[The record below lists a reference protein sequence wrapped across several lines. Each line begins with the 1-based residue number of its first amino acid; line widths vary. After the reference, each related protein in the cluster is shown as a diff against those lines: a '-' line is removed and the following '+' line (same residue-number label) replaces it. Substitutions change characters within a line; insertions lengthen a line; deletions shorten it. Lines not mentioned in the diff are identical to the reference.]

1 MTLSSGR
8 ITGLVQLISGDRAVS
23 AEESVMGKRVFT
35 PRKLP
40 RVSRENEDK
49 IFDGRRAAKPGSE
62 KNPVLLRV
70 VSAERESEVRAV
82 CGEHGW
88 ACTVTVDPEQPEDT
102 SALER
107 LLNPLRPVV
116 SNGRTGRNEAC
127 TCGSGKKYKKCCAV
141 K

>member
-1 MTLSSGR
+1 MTLSNGR
-8 ITGLVQLISGDRAVS
+8 STGLVQLILGNRAVS
-23 AEESVMGKRVFT
+23 AGEPVMGKRVFT

-70 VSAERESEVRAV
+70 VTAKRESEVRAV
-82 CGEHGW
+82 CDEHGW
-88 ACTVTVDPEQPEDT
+88 ACTVTVDPEQSENI

-116 SNGRTGRNEAC
+116 GDRRTGRNEAC
-127 TCGSGKKYKKCCAV
+127 PCGSGKKYKKCCAS
-141 K
+141 